1 METVREEISPL
12 SSPSTTNPC
21 LETLLRPMD
30 AGSPEPCDA
39 RPRANRSGV
48 GRIRLDLERF
58 GPEQTIPPF
67 ALDEAFAYCRELANL
82 HYENFSVVSCLAPA
96 RIRPHLCSIYAYCR
110 WSDDLADEMDSPSH
124 AMGLLHWWRG
134 ELDRCFRGHAT
145 HPVFIA
151 LRQTISQF
159 DLDPQPFTN
168 LLSAFLQDQ
177 QQSRYESDADLL
189 AYCQR
194 SADPVGRL
202 VMRLAGVA
210 NPDTVAWSDS
220 ICTGLQLANFCQDIA
235 LDAKRGRV
243 YWPVD
248 RLRRWNIDPSELAT
262 DAPSPSMC
270 QGVSEWCHEA
280 RRFLLSGLPLL
291 QYGPV
296 WFARSVQLFVRGG
309 LILLRNIDEQQGDVW
324 TRGVTVSKAQKI
336 SLLARSAF
344 FPRSMKIAPA
354 DRARMDS

>member
-12 SSPSTTNPC
+12 SSPATNNPC
-21 LETLLRPMD
+21 QEMHLYPSD
-30 AGSPEPCDA
+30 DGSTEPWDA

-58 GPEQTIPPF
+58 GPAQTIPPF
-67 ALDEAFAYCRELANL
+67 ALDEAFAYCRELTNL
-82 HYENFSVVSCLAPA
+82 HYENFSVVSYLAPA

-110 WSDDLADEMDSPSH
+110 WSDDLADEMDNPSQ
-124 AMGLLHWWRG
+124 ATGLLHWWRG
-134 ELDRCFRGHAT
+134 ELDRCFRGHVT

-177 QQSRYESDADLL
+177 QQTRYQSDADLL
-189 AYCQR
+189 SYCQR

-202 VMRLAGVA
+202 VMRLAGVS
-210 NPDTVAWSDS
+210 NPDTIPWSDS

-248 RLRRWNIDPSELAT
+248 RLRRWGIEPNALAT
-262 DAPSPSMC
+262 DAPSHSMC
-270 QGVSEWCHEA
+270 QGVSEWCNEA
-280 RRFLLSGLPLL
+280 RRFLLTGLPLL
-291 QYGPV
+291 EHGPV
-296 WFARSVQLFVRGG
+296 WFARSIQLFVRGG
-309 LILLRNIDEQQGDVW
+309 LTLLRNIEEQQGDVW

-344 FPRSMKIAPA
+344 LPRSMKIAPV
-354 DRARMDS
+354 DRVRMDS